1 MYTQLLATIFF
12 AGAFALPQ
20 PKHPA
25 CRELQLP
32 ISVSVPRFIVNATV
46 KDDWDAVSLTFN
58 LTRRDFFTPA
68 DPLPISGITPN
79 AVDSTFQIG
88 ATVCGTG
95 GPTLILTHGIIES
108 KL

>member
-1 MYTQLLATIFF
+1 MYAQLLASILFV
-12 AGAFALPQ
+12 GAFALPRLNY
-20 PKHPA
+20 PA

-32 ISVSVPRFIVNATV
+32 ISVSVPRFIIDTTV

-58 LTRRDFFTPA
+58 LTRRDSATSA

-79 AVDSTFQIG
+79 SVESTYQIG